1 LRAIIFA
8 NGVLNNIRDVRDIIL
23 PDDLIIAADGG
34 TAHCL
39 ALGIKP
45 SIVVGDLDSLNPD
58 YLKSLQ
64 TSGTEIISYP
74 ANKDQTD
81 LELALQKAVEL
92 GCDEILVLGA
102 LGARWDM
109 TIANLLLPALSDFS
123 KVTIRLI
130 DGHQEIFLLRG
141 EGELT
146 FKGKKG
152 DMVSLVPLGKD
163 AEGVTLRGLE
173 YPLKDDVLKFGA
185 TRGIS
190 NVLIN
195 DTATVY
201 LKKGLL
207 LCIHTQVSHPL
218 YAAKA
223 LRGRY

>member
-1 LRAIIFA
+1 MRAVIFA
-8 NGVLNNIRDVRDIIL
+8 NGVLNNLQDVHDIIL

-34 TAHCL
+34 MTHCR

-45 SIVVGDLDSLNPD
+45 SIVIGDLDSLDPD

-74 ANKDQTD
+74 INKDQTD
-81 LELALQKAVEL
+81 LELALHKALDL
-92 GCDEILVLGA
+92 GYDEILVLGA

-109 TIANLLLPALSDFS
+109 TIANLLLPAASEFS

-130 DGHQEIFLLRG
+130 DGHQEILLLRG
-141 EGELT
+141 RGELT

-152 DMVSLVPLGKD
+152 DMLSIVPLGQD
-163 AEGVTLRGLE
+163 AYGVTLRGLE
-173 YPLKDDVLKFGA
+173 YPLEDDVLRFGA

-190 NVLIN
+190 NVLID

-207 LCIHTQVSHPL
+207 LCIHIYT
-218 YAAKA
+218 
-223 LRGRY
+223 

>member
-1 LRAIIFA
+1 MRAIIFA
-8 NGVLNNIRDVRDIIL
+8 NGVLNNIQDVHDIIL

-34 TAHCL
+34 TTHCQ

-45 SIVVGDLDSLNPD
+45 SVVVGDLDSLNTD

-74 ANKDQTD
+74 INKDQTD
-81 LELALQKAVEL
+81 LELAIRKALDL

-109 TIANLLLPALSDFS
+109 TIANLLLPAASEFS

-130 DGHQEIFLLRG
+130 DGHQEVILLRG
-141 EGELT
+141 KGELT

-152 DMVSLVPLGKD
+152 DILSLVPVGED
-163 AEGVTLRGLE
+163 AEGVTLQGLE
-173 YPLKDDVLKFGA
+173 YPLEDDVLKFA
-185 TRGIS
+185 STQGIS
-190 NVLIN
+190 NVLLE

>member
-1 LRAIIFA
+1 LRAVIFA
-8 NGVLNNIRDVRDIIL
+8 NGVLNNLQDVHDIIL

-34 TAHCL
+34 MTHCR

-45 SIVVGDLDSLNPD
+45 SIVIGDLDSLDPD

-74 ANKDQTD
+74 INKDQTD
-81 LELALQKAVEL
+81 LELALHKALDL
-92 GCDEILVLGA
+92 GYDEILVLGA

-109 TIANLLLPALSDFS
+109 TIANLLLPAASEFS

-130 DGHQEIFLLRG
+130 DGHQEILLLRG
-141 EGELT
+141 RGELT

-152 DMVSLVPLGKD
+152 DMLSIVPLGQD
-163 AEGVTLRGLE
+163 AYGVTLRGLE
-173 YPLKDDVLKFGA
+173 YPLEDDVLRFGA

-190 NVLIN
+190 NVLID

-207 LCIHTQVSHPL
+207 LCIHIS
-218 YAAKA
+218 
-223 LRGRY
+223 

>member
-1 LRAIIFA
+1 MRAVIFA
-8 NGVLNNIRDVRDIIL
+8 NGVLNNLQDVHDIIL

-34 TAHCL
+34 MTHCR

-45 SIVVGDLDSLNPD
+45 SIVIGDLDSLDPD

-74 ANKDQTD
+74 INKDQTD
-81 LELALQKAVEL
+81 LELALHKALDL
-92 GCDEILVLGA
+92 GSDEIFVLGA

-109 TIANLLLPALSDFS
+109 TIANLLLPASPEFS

-130 DGHQEIFLLRG
+130 DGHQEIILLRG
-141 EGELT
+141 RGELT

-152 DMVSLVPLGKD
+152 DILSLVPLGKD
-163 AEGVTLRGLE
+163 AQGVTLLGLE
-173 YPLKDDVLKFGA
+173 YPLEDDVLKFGA

-190 NVLIN
+190 NVLID

-207 LCIHTQVSHPL
+207 LCIHIS
-218 YAAKA
+218 KD
-223 LRGRY
+223 

>member
-1 LRAIIFA
+1 MRTVIFA
-8 NGVLNNIRDVRDIIL
+8 NGVLNNLQDVHDIIL

-34 TAHCL
+34 MTHCR

-45 SIVVGDLDSLNPD
+45 SIVIGDLDSLDPD

-74 ANKDQTD
+74 INKDQTD
-81 LELALQKAVEL
+81 LELALHKALDL
-92 GCDEILVLGA
+92 GSDEILVLGA

-109 TIANLLLPALSDFS
+109 TIANLLLPAASEFS
-123 KVTIRLI
+123 KVAIRLI
-130 DGHQEIFLLRG
+130 DGHQEIVLLRG
-141 EGELT
+141 KGELT

-152 DMVSLVPLGKD
+152 DILSLIPLGQD
-163 AEGVTLRGLE
+163 AYGVTLLGLE
-173 YPLKDDVLKFGA
+173 YPLKDDALRFGA

-190 NVLIN
+190 NVLID

-207 LCIHTQVSHPL
+207 LCIHIST
-218 YAAKA
+218 
-223 LRGRY
+223 

>member
-1 LRAIIFA
+1 LRAVIFA
-8 NGVLNNIRDVRDIIL
+8 NGVLNNLQDVHDIIL

-34 TAHCL
+34 MTYCR

-45 SIVVGDLDSLNPD
+45 SIVIGDLDSLDPD

-74 ANKDQTD
+74 INKDQTD
-81 LELALQKAVEL
+81 LELALHKALDL
-92 GCDEILVLGA
+92 GYDEILVLGA

-109 TIANLLLPALSDFS
+109 TIANLLLPAASEFS

-130 DGHQEIFLLRG
+130 DGHQEILLLRG
-141 EGELT
+141 KGELI
-146 FKGKKG
+146 FNGKKG
-152 DMVSLVPLGKD
+152 DMLSIVPLGQD
-163 AEGVTLRGLE
+163 AYGVTLRGLK
-173 YPLKDDVLKFGA
+173 YPLEDDVLRFGA

-190 NVLIN
+190 NVLID

-207 LCIHTQVSHPL
+207 LCIHIYT
-218 YAAKA
+218 
-223 LRGRY
+223 

>member
-1 LRAIIFA
+1 MRTVIFA
-8 NGVLNNIRDVRDIIL
+8 NGVLNNLQDVHDIIL

-34 TAHCL
+34 TTHCR

-45 SIVVGDLDSLNPD
+45 SIVIGDLDSLDPD

-74 ANKDQTD
+74 INKDQTD
-81 LELALQKAVEL
+81 LELALHKALDL
-92 GCDEILVLGA
+92 GSDEILVLGA

-109 TIANLLLPALSDFS
+109 TIANLLLPASPGFS
-123 KVTIRLI
+123 KVTVRLI
-130 DGHQEIFLLRG
+130 DGHQEIILLRG
-141 EGELT
+141 QGELI
-146 FKGKKG
+146 FNGKKG
-152 DMVSLVPLGKD
+152 DMLSLIPLGQD
-163 AEGVTLRGLE
+163 AYGVTLRGLE

-190 NVLIN
+190 NVLID

-207 LCIHTQVSHPL
+207 FCIHV
-218 YAAKA
+218 
-223 LRGRY
+223 RMDND

>member
-1 LRAIIFA
+1 MRAVIFA
-8 NGVLNNIRDVRDIIL
+8 NGVLNNLQDVHDIIL

-34 TAHCL
+34 MTYCR

-45 SIVVGDLDSLNPD
+45 SIVIGDLDSLDPD

-74 ANKDQTD
+74 INKDQTD
-81 LELALQKAVEL
+81 LELALHKALDL
-92 GCDEILVLGA
+92 GYDEILVLGA

-109 TIANLLLPALSDFS
+109 TIANLLLPAASEFS

-130 DGHQEIFLLRG
+130 DGHQEILLLRG
-141 EGELT
+141 KGELI
-146 FKGKKG
+146 FNGKKG
-152 DMVSLVPLGKD
+152 DMLSIVPLGQD
-163 AEGVTLRGLE
+163 AYGVTLRGLK
-173 YPLKDDVLKFGA
+173 YPLEDDVLRFGA

-190 NVLIN
+190 NVLID

-207 LCIHTQVSHPL
+207 LCIHIYT
-218 YAAKA
+218 
-223 LRGRY
+223 

>member
-1 LRAIIFA
+1 MRAIIFA
-8 NGVLNNIRDVRDIIL
+8 NGVLKNIHDIHDIIL
-23 PDDLIIAADGG
+23 PEDLIIAADGG
-34 TAHCL
+34 TTHCQ

-45 SIVVGDLDSLNPD
+45 SFVVGDLDSLNPD
-58 YLKSLQ
+58 YLESLQ
-64 TSGTEIISYP
+64 TSGTAIISYP
-74 ANKDQTD
+74 ANKDHTD
-81 LELALQKAVEL
+81 LELSIRKAIEL

-130 DGHQEIFLLRG
+130 DGHQEVILLRG
-141 EGELT
+141 KGELT

-152 DMVSLVPLGKD
+152 DILSLVPVGED
-163 AEGVTLRGLE
+163 AEGVALQGLE
-173 YPLKDDVLKFGA
+173 YPLEDDVLKFAA

-190 NVLIN
+190 NVLLE

-207 LCIHTQVSHPL
+207 LCIHIRKH
-218 YAAKA
+218 KD
-223 LRGRY
+223 

>member
-1 LRAIIFA
+1 MRAVIFA
-8 NGVLNNIRDVRDIIL
+8 NGVLNNLQDIHNIIL

-34 TAHCL
+34 MTHCR

-45 SIVVGDLDSLNPD
+45 SIVIGDLDSLDPD
-58 YLKSLQ
+58 YLKSFQ

-74 ANKDQTD
+74 INKDQTD
-81 LELALQKAVEL
+81 LELAFFKALDL
-92 GCDEILVLGA
+92 GSDEILVLGA

-109 TIANLLLPALSDFS
+109 TIANLFLSASPEFS

-130 DGHQEIFLLRG
+130 DGHQEIILLRG
-141 EGELT
+141 KGELT

-152 DMVSLVPLGKD
+152 DILSIVPLGQD
-163 AEGVTLRGLE
+163 AYGVTLRGLE

-190 NVLIN
+190 NVLID

-207 LCIHTQVSHPL
+207 FCIHIST
-218 YAAKA
+218 
-223 LRGRY
+223 

>member
-1 LRAIIFA
+1 LRAVIFA
-8 NGVLNNIRDVRDIIL
+8 NGVLNNLQDVHDIIL

-34 TAHCL
+34 MTHCR

-45 SIVVGDLDSLNPD
+45 SIVIGDLDSLDPD

-74 ANKDQTD
+74 INKDQTD
-81 LELALQKAVEL
+81 LELALHKALDL
-92 GCDEILVLGA
+92 GYDEILVLGA

-109 TIANLLLPALSDFS
+109 TIANLLLPAASEFS

-130 DGHQEIFLLRG
+130 DGHQEILLLRG
-141 EGELT
+141 KGELI
-146 FKGKKG
+146 FNGKKG
-152 DMVSLVPLGKD
+152 DMLSIVPLGQD
-163 AEGVTLRGLE
+163 AYGVTLRGLK
-173 YPLKDDVLKFGA
+173 YPLEDDVLRFGA

-190 NVLIN
+190 NVLID

-207 LCIHTQVSHPL
+207 LCIHIYT
-218 YAAKA
+218 
-223 LRGRY
+223 

>member
-1 LRAIIFA
+1 MRAVIFA
-8 NGVLNNIRDVRDIIL
+8 NGVLNNLQDIHNIIL

-34 TAHCL
+34 MTHCR

-45 SIVVGDLDSLNPD
+45 SIVIGDLDSLDPD

-74 ANKDQTD
+74 INKDQTD
-81 LELALQKAVEL
+81 LELALHKALDL
-92 GCDEILVLGA
+92 GSDEILVLGA

-109 TIANLLLPALSDFS
+109 TIANLFLSASPEFS

-130 DGHQEIFLLRG
+130 DGHQEIILLRG
-141 EGELT
+141 KGELT

-152 DMVSLVPLGKD
+152 DILSIVPLGQD
-163 AEGVTLRGLE
+163 AYGVTLRGLE

-190 NVLIN
+190 NVLID

-207 LCIHTQVSHPL
+207 LCIHIST
-218 YAAKA
+218 
-223 LRGRY
+223 

>member
-1 LRAIIFA
+1 MRAVIFA
-8 NGVLNNIRDVRDIIL
+8 NGVLNNLQNVHDIIL

-34 TAHCL
+34 MTHCR

-45 SIVVGDLDSLNPD
+45 SIVIGDLDSLDPD

-74 ANKDQTD
+74 INKDQTD
-81 LELALQKAVEL
+81 LELALHKAFDL
-92 GCDEILVLGA
+92 GSDEILVLGA

-109 TIANLLLPALSDFS
+109 TIANLFLSASPEFS

-130 DGHQEIFLLRG
+130 DGHQEIILLRG
-141 EGELT
+141 KGELT

-152 DMVSLVPLGKD
+152 DILSIVPLGQD
-163 AEGVTLRGLE
+163 AYGVTLRGLE

-190 NVLIN
+190 NVLID

-207 LCIHTQVSHPL
+207 LCIHIST
-218 YAAKA
+218 
-223 LRGRY
+223 

>member
-1 LRAIIFA
+1 MRAVIFA
-8 NGVLNNIRDVRDIIL
+8 NGVLNNLQDIHNIIL

-34 TAHCL
+34 MTHCR

-45 SIVVGDLDSLNPD
+45 SIVIGDLDSLDPD
-58 YLKSLQ
+58 YLKSFQ

-74 ANKDQTD
+74 INKDQTD
-81 LELALQKAVEL
+81 LELAFFKALDL
-92 GCDEILVLGA
+92 GSDEILVLGA

-109 TIANLLLPALSDFS
+109 TIANLFLSASPEFS

-130 DGHQEIFLLRG
+130 DGHQEIILLRG
-141 EGELT
+141 KGELT

-152 DMVSLVPLGKD
+152 DILSIVPLGQD
-163 AEGVTLRGLE
+163 AYGVTLRGLE

-190 NVLIN
+190 NVLID

-207 LCIHTQVSHPL
+207 LCIHIST
-218 YAAKA
+218 
-223 LRGRY
+223 

>member
-1 LRAIIFA
+1 MRAIIFA
-8 NGVLNNIRDVRDIIL
+8 NGVLNNIQEVHDIIL

-34 TAHCL
+34 TIHCR

-45 SIVVGDLDSLNPD
+45 SVVVGDLDSLNPD
-58 YLKSLQ
+58 YLESLQ

-81 LELALQKAVEL
+81 LELAIRKAIKL

-130 DGHQEIFLLRG
+130 DGHQEIILLRG

-152 DMVSLVPLGKD
+152 DIVSLIPLGQD
-163 AEGVTLRGLE
+163 AYGVTLRGLK
-173 YPLKDDVLKFGA
+173 YPLEDDVLKFGA

-190 NVLIN
+190 NVLLE

-207 LCIHTQVSHPL
+207 LCIHTQVSHPSMQQKL
-218 YAAKA
+218 
-223 LRGRY
+223 

>member
-1 LRAIIFA
+1 MK
-8 NGVLNNIRDVRDIIL
+8 NIHDIHDIIL
-23 PDDLIIAADGG
+23 PEDLIIAADGG
-34 TAHCL
+34 TTHCQ

-45 SIVVGDLDSLNPD
+45 SFVVGDLDSLNPD
-58 YLKSLQ
+58 YLDFLQ
-64 TSGTEIISYP
+64 AWGTEIISYP
-74 ANKDQTD
+74 ANKDLTD
-81 LELALQKAVEL
+81 LELSIRKAIEL

-130 DGHQEIFLLRG
+130 DGHQEVILLRG
-141 EGELT
+141 KGELT

-152 DMVSLVPLGKD
+152 DILSLVPVGED
-163 AEGVTLRGLE
+163 AEGVALQGLE
-173 YPLKDDVLKFGA
+173 YPLEDDVLKFAA

-190 NVLIN
+190 NVLLE

-207 LCIHTQVSHPL
+207 LCIHIRKH
-218 YAAKA
+218 KD
-223 LRGRY
+223 

>member
-1 LRAIIFA
+1 MRTVIFA
-8 NGVLNNIRDVRDIIL
+8 NGVLNNLQDVHDIIL

-34 TAHCL
+34 MTHCR

-45 SIVVGDLDSLNPD
+45 SIVIGDLDSLEPD

-74 ANKDQTD
+74 INKDQTD
-81 LELALQKAVEL
+81 LELALHKALDL
-92 GCDEILVLGA
+92 GSDEILVLGA

-109 TIANLLLPALSDFS
+109 TIANLLLSASPEFS

-130 DGHQEIFLLRG
+130 DGHQEIILLRG
-141 EGELT
+141 NGKRT

-152 DMVSLVPLGKD
+152 DILSIVPLGQD
-163 AEGVTLRGLE
+163 AYGVTLRGLE
-173 YPLKDDVLKFGA
+173 YPLEDDVLRFGA

-190 NVLIN
+190 NILID

-207 LCIHTQVSHPL
+207 LCIHISNTC
-218 YAAKA
+218 
-223 LRGRY
+223 